1 MESDS
6 KKDFENLLAPAKVE
20 VQQRSLNAW
29 NDLAE
34 CLRSCHRSSEA
45 SEILLKTTRMWTNAE
60 SNLNLMK
67 ASIDS
72 MAEQMQLLQGKT
84 SSIAEKLSLA
94 PAVCELIKL
103 ENLTTNA
110 VPPTPITSPVFK

>member
-1 MESDS
+1 MRGMTWQNVFALVTDHQ
-6 KKDFENLLAPAKVE
+6 KQARYEN
-20 VQQRSLNAW
+20 NG
-29 NDLAE
+29 
-34 CLRSCHRSSEA
+34 SSQKLINMK
-45 SEILLKTTRMWTNAE
+45 ILLKTTRMWTNAE